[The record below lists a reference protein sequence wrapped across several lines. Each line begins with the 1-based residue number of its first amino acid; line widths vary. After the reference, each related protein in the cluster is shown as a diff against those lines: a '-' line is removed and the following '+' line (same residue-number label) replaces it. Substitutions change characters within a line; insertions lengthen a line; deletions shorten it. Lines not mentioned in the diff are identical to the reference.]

1 MFSLVCSPEL
11 TNGNRQLT
19 EGFCSGDTDGLR
31 PVVRLGRGEPRPAPL
46 RHGHVHRGAP
56 RFLQK
61 ARPDNLTGSRMVLDL
76 GLERSPEPGSLEHDD
91 AWPNC
96 QPVIE
101 FRDDQYPH
109 AEDLLAGMADLIRW
123 LEEHPAGRKAIR
135 SALAR
140 PEREIAAELELEER
154 S

>member
-1 MFSLVCSPEL
+1 
-11 TNGNRQLT
+11 
-19 EGFCSGDTDGLR
+19 
-31 PVVRLGRGEPRPAPL
+31 
-46 RHGHVHRGAP
+46 
-56 RFLQK
+56 
-61 ARPDNLTGSRMVLDL
+61 MVLDL
-76 GLERSPEPGSLEHDD
+76 WLERSPEPGSPEHDG
-91 AWPNC
+91 AWPIC

-109 AEDLLAGMADLIRW
+109 ADLLAGMADLIRW
-123 LEEHPAGRKAIR
+123 LREDPAGRKAVR